1 MPAASLPGAPRL
13 PFHQRILAEEL
24 AARSADGTQ
33 RLTPALAEAQVDL
46 NPHQVEAA
54 AFALDSLSSGGCML
68 ADEVGLGKTI
78 EAGIVAAQLLAEGKR
93 RILILCPATLRAQWQ
108 QELMEKFGI
117 EAPIIDGSALRS
129 AQDAFDRPGLRIC
142 SLPFGA
148 SHATALARVPWDLV
162 VIDEAH

>member
-1 MPAASLPGAPRL
+1 MRRLAGEIEREVHLPEVARELNPSPPEPLRARKPL
-13 PFHQRILAEEL
+13 TPFHQRILAEEL
-24 AARSADGTQ
+24 AARSDDGTQ
-33 RLTPALAEAQVDL
+33 RLTSALAEARVDL

-108 QELMEKFGI
+108 QELIEKFRI
-117 EAPIIDGSALRS
+117 QAPIIDGSALRS
-129 AQDAFDRPGLRIC
+129 AQ
-142 SLPFGA
+142 
-148 SHATALARVPWDLV
+148 
-162 VIDEAH
+162 